1 MQHILI
7 LTADDA
13 GSACRGAVNMKIASL
28 HMDGTDNARFEIIGK
43 SSVKYHLKANHEVEA
58 KRWFWAL
65 TNAIQH
71 AKDDAKAA
79 TRAQNHQADLLR
91 QAQVNQ
97 AERKGSRSPTKAS
110 FDRSYNTRAS
120 MDNPRASME
129 SLDRGRNMGNAIGD
143 DDAHFSAGT
152 TAIGGDPDEDD
163 AYGDDASSIDGTPVT
178 KDAFMIAAHSA
189 RLQLDLLT
197 QMSSA
202 MQAEKNRNPSI
213 TLSDP
218 TVSQALSSYESSV
231 LNLKGLIS
239 DLGRIARDRESYWHS
254 RLEQEVNVR
263 RIWENNMQKVVH
275 EQEEL
280 ESRFGESEDKRRRT
294 KRALRDALENQS
306 SSIPDESVLSPGPE
320 LQAAPRFP
328 TTQRAR
334 TTSIRRKST
343 FAEMN
348 EIAGSE
354 SDDEDD
360 EEFFDAVTAG
370 DVEVYDE
377 LPEQQVT
384 SATVPV
390 AQAPP
395 LAAEQPIQAP
405 EVQSKAVSSLQRP
418 DDMSTSF
425 KGYED
430 PVRTKLKLAADDRPK
445 VSLWGIL
452 KGMIGKDMSK
462 MTLPVSF
469 NEPTVSCTCPLP
481 H

>member
-1 MQHILI
+1 
-7 LTADDA
+7 
-13 GSACRGAVNMKIASL
+13 MKIASL

-79 TRAQNHQADLLR
+79 TRAQNHQTDLLR
-91 QAQVNQ
+91 QAQVSQ
-97 AERKGSRSPTKAS
+97 AERRQSRSPTKAI
-110 FDRSYNTRAS
+110 FDRSYNSRVS

-129 SLDRGRNMGNAIGD
+129 SFDRGRNVGNTSGD

-152 TAIGGDPDEDD
+152 TATGGDPDDDD

-202 MQAEKNRNPSI
+202 MQAEKSKNPSI

-320 LQAAPRFP
+320 LQQPPLFP
-328 TTQRAR
+328 VTQRAR

-343 FAEMN
+343 FAEMH

-354 SDDEDD
+354 SDDDDD

-370 DVEVYDE
+370 DVEVYDT
-377 LPEQQVT
+377 LPEQVIST
-384 SATVPV
+384 PIATAAPPTP
-390 AQAPP
+390 ATPEQPLQAP
-395 LAAEQPIQAP
+395 
-405 EVQSKAVSSLQRP
+405 QSQVKAVSSVEEP
-418 DDMSTSF
+418 VDMSTSF

-469 NEPTVSCTCPLP
+469 NEPTVSSSLSF
-481 H
+481 

>member
-1 MQHILI
+1 
-7 LTADDA
+7 
-13 GSACRGAVNMKIASL
+13 
-28 HMDGTDNARFEIIGK
+28 MDGTDNARFEIIGK

-79 TRAQNHQADLLR
+79 TRAQNHQTDLLR
-91 QAQVNQ
+91 QAQVSQ
-97 AERKGSRSPTKAS
+97 AERRQSRSPTKAT
-110 FDRSYNTRAS
+110 FDRSYNSRVS

-129 SLDRGRNMGNAIGD
+129 SFDRGRNVGNASGD

-152 TAIGGDPDEDD
+152 TAIGGDPDDDD

-202 MQAEKNRNPSI
+202 MQAERNKNPSI

-263 RIWENNMQKVVH
+263 RIWENNMQKVAH

-294 KRALRDALENQS
+294 KRALRDALEHQS

-320 LQAAPRFP
+320 IQQAPRLP

-360 EEFFDAVTAG
+360 DEFFDAVTAG
-370 DVEVYDE
+370 DVEVYDG
-377 LPEQQVT
+377 PI
-384 SATVPV
+384 SAPIASAAPPTPAAPV
-390 AQAPP
+390 APITP
-395 LAAEQPIQAP
+395 AALEQPLQEP
-405 EVQSKAVSSLQRP
+405 ESQVKAVSSVEKP
-418 DDMSTSF
+418 VDMSTSF

-469 NEPTVSCTCPLP
+469 NEPTVSGAFSQLSNNTNPSSIVTSP
-481 H
+481 VSVTND